1 LLKATL
7 IGRLNPY
14 GGNKKVI
21 VHDQGT
27 NDIIK
32 SILAAH
38 KIYAGEYDKISDYFW
53 TGDIKSTCQNI
64 WNFLKKNIKYNIE
77 SENQQKIMSPTA
89 ILTIAKNDCKNYAL
103 FINGVLDSLQRKG
116 KFKNKVVYRFA
127 SYKLLDEIP
136 HHVFAVA
143 IDDNGNEIWIDPV
156 LPSFDNRK
164 TYFHKIDYNMP
175 LYSISGTQVG
185 LFGSQKAKKA
195 YNKSVEEAK
204 AKGLPAPPPPAKK
217 KIVLKIALAP
227 ARGSFLLL
235 VGLNFMGLAT
245 KLSKAFADNKDKVNN
260 FWSGLGGNTNELL
273 RKVEQG
279 FKKKRILGYEEEGYI
294 GVAPAAL
301 AASAAPILL
310 KVGEFLKSLGIDPQ
324 EIVNAGKKVLA
335 DQARKAI
342 TKVTEK
348 VDKLEEQNTE
358 QLNKAVS
365 TLENKAVVAPVQE
378 MKPKTNFLP
387 FIIAGGVAIYFLTKK
402 KR

>member
-1 LLKATL
+1 LLKSTL

-14 GGNKKVI
+14 GNNKKII

-38 KIYAGEYDKISDYFW
+38 KIYAAEYDKISDYFW
-53 TGDIKSTCQNI
+53 TGDLKTTCYKI
-64 WNFLKKNIKYNIE
+64 WKFLKDNIKYHIE
-77 SENQQKIMSPTA
+77 SESQQKIMSPTA
-89 ILTIAKNDCKNYAL
+89 ILTLAKNDCKNYAL
-103 FINGVLDSLQRKG
+103 FINGVLNSLQRKG
-116 KFKNKVVYRFA
+116 KFNNKIVYRFA

-143 IDDNGNEIWIDPV
+143 IDNNENELWVDPV
-156 LPSFDNRK
+156 LSTFNNKK
-164 TYFHKIDYNMP
+164 TYYHKIDYKMP

-195 YNKSVEEAK
+195 YNKSVTEAK
-204 AKGLPAPPPPAKK
+204 AKGLPAPPPPPKK

-245 KLSKAFADNKDKVNN
+245 KLKKAFTDNKDKTNN
-260 FWSGLGGNTNELL
+260 FWSSLGGNTNELL

-279 FKKKRILGYEEEGYI
+279 AKKKRILGYDDSSM
-294 GVAPAAL
+294 GVVSTASIAA
-301 AASAAPILL
+301 AAAPILL
-310 KVGEFLKSLGIDPQ
+310 KVGNFLKELGIDPA
-324 EIVNAGKKVLA
+324 EIANAGKKVLA
-335 DQARKAI
+335 DTARKAI
-342 TKVTEK
+342 TKITDK
-348 VDKLEEQNTE
+348 VDTLQEQGEQELTE
-358 QLNKAVS
+358 AVN
-365 TLENKAVVAPVQE
+365 TLENKAIVAPVQE
-378 MKPKTNFLP
+378 KSKNNMIYFA
-387 FIIAGGVAIYFLTKK
+387 IAGGIAIYLLTKK